1 MYDLTKSDRERE
13 GLLFGCF
20 NLSLGGGGGG
30 SIQSHFVTDIS
41 VKFGIPNSL
50 QVPDIG
56 PNIGRGISHFQSI
69 PYKRK
74 LS

>member
-1 MYDLTKSDRERE
+1 MRGRE

-20 NLSLGGGGGG
+20 NLSLGDGGGC

-41 VKFGIPNSL
+41 AKFGIPNSL

-56 PNIGRGISHFQSI
+56 PNTGGGISHFQSI